1 MSLAK
6 MTLIGMSNY
15 DPDLFKDAF
24 FPDGIDKDLVINT
37 LLMHGGEFEVLYP
50 NLTFMRNS
58 IKIWCSKWYRTFA
71 EWYKGTQASWNP
83 IYNYDRME
91 ETRDES
97 RRKSDSKTTAD
108 YSDKR
113 TADLTDKRTVSLEDE
128 NSYDVNEKRTADLT
142 DKRTVSLE
150 DERTADLTE
159 KRTADLTDKRTA
171 ALQDELISGSEE
183 KVSNIGTDT
192 TSQAVAS
199 TTEHLVS
206 AYDSSSY
213 QTSSKDIIDNGT
225 STVAHNNDVKNE
237 KEGSE
242 VNKHTGYDIMDHTG
256 TDETATTGTD
266 TMKHSGFDTT
276 DHTGTDETATSGTD
290 KTKHSGFDTL
300 DTTGTD
306 ENVRKGTLADTS
318 GSEQNTNIHTAH
330 MYGNIGV
337 TTSASMLREF
347 YDIALWNLYEHISDV
362 FISELLIP
370 VY

>member
-1 MSLAK
+1 MSMAK
-6 MTLIGMSNY
+6 MTLIGMNNY

-24 FPDGIDKDLVINT
+24 FPASIDKDLVVNA
-37 LLMHGGEFEVLYP
+37 LLMQGGEFEVLYP
-50 NLTFMRNS
+50 NPDFMKQS
-58 IKIWCSKWYRTFA
+58 IKVWCAKWYRTFA

-108 YSDKR
+108 YSD
-113 TADLTDKRTVSLEDE
+113 
-128 NSYDVNEKRTADLT
+128 KRTADLT

-206 AYDSSSY
+206 AYDSSNY
-213 QTSSKDIIDNGT
+213 QESSKDIIDNGT

-266 TMKHSGFDTT
+266 TM
-276 DHTGTDETATSGTD
+276 
-290 KTKHSGFDTL
+290 KHSGFDTL

>member
-1 MSLAK
+1 MSLSK
-6 MTLIGMSNY
+6 MTLIGMNNY

-24 FPDGIDKDLVINT
+24 FPDGIDKDLVINA
-37 LLMHGGEFEVLYP
+37 LLMQGGEFEVLYP
-50 NLTFMRNS
+50 NPDFMKQS
-58 IKIWCSKWYRTFA
+58 IKVWCSKWYRTFA

-128 NSYDVNEKRTADLT
+128 RTADL
-142 DKRTVSLE
+142 K
-150 DERTADLTE
+150 E

-171 ALQDELISGSEE
+171 ALQDETTTENKE
-183 KVSNIGTDT
+183 NVSNIGTDT
-192 TSQAVAS
+192 TSQPVKS

-213 QTSSKDIIDNGT
+213 QASSKDIIDNGT
-225 STVAHNNDVKNE
+225 STVAHNNDVENK
-237 KEGSE
+237 KEGTE

-256 TDETATTGTD
+256 TDETATSGTD
-266 TMKHSGFDTT
+266 TM
-276 DHTGTDETATSGTD
+276 
-290 KTKHSGFDTL
+290 KHSGFDTL

-337 TTSASMLREF
+337 TTSAAMLKEF